1 MLLPSAETKEQA
13 IKVAQR
19 IVETLNRPFEID
31 DFTIDIECKTGISIF
46 PIHGTDEK
54 TLIRNAD
61 KAMHQ
66 AKTEKLTVSV
76 FKPE

>member
-1 MLLPSAETKEQA
+1 M
-13 IKVAQR
+13 AQR
-19 IVETLNRPFEID
+19 IVETLNKPFEID
-31 DFTIDIECKTGISIF
+31 DFNIDIECKTGISIF

-61 KAMHQ
+61 KAMPQ